1 MIDQKHIDYS
11 IELSHI
17 YTNER
22 YSEEHR
28 SSVALLKK
36 HEAAFGKGETQSC
49 VMIDNYNP
57 TEHLLDVENF
67 FAELKKDGIVP
78 NYFAFEA
85 DMIRHRDRLLGD
97 IGDNR
102 IYKSYRSYAEKKD
115 KMPCSF
121 MTAIWYLV
129 RLGIYDPEGII
140 MDLEGSEF
148 IPAKQLVS
156 ILPER
161 FRSVEMQTQ
170 KLLQSIKGQDLAGK
184 VDYYFY

>member
-1 MIDQKHIDYS
+1 MVDQKHIDYS

-28 SSVALLKK
+28 SSVELLKK
-36 HEAAFGKGETQSC
+36 QEMAFGTGESQTC

-57 TEHLLDVENF
+57 TEHLLDVDNF
-67 FAELKKDGIVP
+67 FEELKKDGIVP
-78 NYFAFEA
+78 DYFAYEA

-102 IYKSYRSYAEKKD
+102 IYKSYRSYAEKRD

-129 RLGIYDPEGII
+129 RLGIYEPDGII
-140 MDLEGSEF
+140 TSLGDNNF
-148 IPAKQLVS
+148 IPAEKLVS

-170 KLLQSIKGQDLAGK
+170 KLLQSIKDHDLAGK